1 MIFLKKVSI
10 IIAIAIVL
18 LVTFDIYINKNIIN
32 LDFKFSNLVPNE
44 ITVEFD
50 SWKQL
55 KDYFE
60 EIEYDSLEKVPN
72 IIVEKFPE
80 DFREAPVEVR
90 KELFVKVMTPIIRK
104 VNSEILN
111 ERQEIIKAIEN
122 NNTDILNFYLDKYDA
137 ESIDDLLLKVDEI
150 PEDLA
155 IAQAA
160 VESAWGTSR
169 FAIEANNIFGEWTFK
184 PGTGIVPKNRPAGAT
199 YEIEVFDNLLESMR
213 SYAMNLNKLP
223 FYEDFRLIRAG
234 KKKGHPADGLLSYS
248 ELGVKYI
255 EIVKIVIENL
265 PKL

>member
-1 MIFLKKVSI
+1 MKKFFI
-10 IIAIAIVL
+10 IMAIAIVL
-18 LVTFDIYINKNIIN
+18 VVSFDIYVNKDFIN
-32 LDFKFSNLVPNE
+32 LDLKVTNIVPHE

-60 EIEYDSLEKVPN
+60 KIGYNSLEKVPN
-72 IIVEKFPE
+72 IIVKRFPK
-80 DFREAPVEVR
+80 DFSEAPVNIR
-90 KELFVKVMTPIIRK
+90 KELFVKVMTPIVRK

-111 ERQEIIKAIEN
+111 ERNEIIHAIKNDQSE
-122 NNTDILNFYLDKYDA
+122 ILDYYMNKYTA
-137 ESIDDLLLKVDEI
+137 KNVDDLLLKVDVI
-150 PEDLA
+150 PENLA

-184 PGTGIVPKNRPAGAT
+184 SGTGIVPKNRPVGAT

-213 SYAMNLNKLP
+213 SYAMNLNKLS

-248 ELGVKYI
+248 ELGEEYI
-255 EIVKIVIENL
+255 KIVKLVIENL
-265 PKL
+265 PML